1 MCLRVADGDS
11 VEAGAARR
19 LMHGETL
26 MSHSYQDKVLEVI
39 RRLKAGE
46 HVGPAALPAHPLV
59 SLKPLT
65 WSDAEQPEAVHI
77 LADWRKKANPF
88 FPAQFPVTEEGTHRW
103 LVHST
108 LEVPDRLLLWAV
120 STDGRRIGHLG
131 LFRFDFAERTV
142 ELDNVVRGVEGVVPG
157 LMQAA
162 VDSLL
167 NWTFETLAAEA
178 VYLRVL
184 SDNDRALRLYQRCG
198 FQETMR
204 MPLVREQE
212 GEVVRWVEAKPDH
225 RRPVTRY
232 FVTMRLLAAE
242 RRQRKSPLAGPHR
255 VLRTSNMT
263 NH

>member
-1 MCLRVADGDS
+1 
-11 VEAGAARR
+11 
-19 LMHGETL
+19 
-26 MSHSYQDKVLEVI
+26 MSQSYQDKVLEII
-39 RRLKAGE
+39 RRLKVGEQAGL
-46 HVGPAALPAHPLV
+46 AALPRHPLV
-59 SLKPLT
+59 SLKPVT
-65 WSDAEQPEAVHI
+65 WSDAEQPDAVRM
-77 LADWRKKANPF
+77 LAEWRKTANPF
-88 FPAQFPVTEEGTHRW
+88 FPAQFPVTEDGTHRW
-103 LVHST
+103 LLHST
-108 LEVPDRLLLWAV
+108 LEVADRLLLWAV
-120 STDGRRIGHLG
+120 STEGRRIGHLG

-142 ELDNVVRGVEGVVPG
+142 ELDNVVRGVEGVAPG

-167 NWTFETLAAEA
+167 AWTFETLATEA

-184 SDNDRALRLYQRCG
+184 SDNDRAMRLYQRAG

-232 FVTMRLLAAE
+232 FVTMRLMAAE
-242 RRQRKSPLAGPHR
+242 RRQRKSSLAGPHR
-255 VLRTSNMT
+255 VLRTSNLT

>member
-1 MCLRVADGDS
+1 
-11 VEAGAARR
+11 
-19 LMHGETL
+19 
-26 MSHSYQDKVLEVI
+26 MSQSYRDKVLEII
-39 RRLKAGE
+39 RRLKLGE
-46 HVGPAALPAHPLV
+46 EMGPAALPAHPLL
-59 SLKPLT
+59 SLKPVT
-65 WSDAEQPEAVHI
+65 WNDAERPEAVRT
-77 LADWRKKANPF
+77 LAEWRKKANSF
-88 FPAQFPVTEEGTHRW
+88 FPAQFPVTKEGTHRW
-103 LVHST
+103 LMHST

-120 STDGRRIGHLG
+120 SAEGRRTGHLG

-142 ELDNVVRGVEGVVPG
+142 ELDNVVRGVEGAAPG

-167 NWTFETLAAEA
+167 TWTFETLAVEA

-225 RRPVTRY
+225 RQPVTRY

-242 RRQRKSPLAGPHR
+242 RRQCKSHLAGPHR
-255 VLRTSNMT
+255 GLRTSNLT
-263 NH
+263 SH